1 MMPGLAVREMA
12 EKLRC
17 ELVSNE
23 AVYDLAWDLAERVRA
38 SGFAPDLVV
47 AVSRGGFTP
56 ARVLCDVLGIFN
68 LTSIRVVHY
77 RAPAAMEPVASV
89 RYPLCVP
96 VEGQRLLVVDDVND
110 TGDTLRAARAHLE
123 ALGPR
128 EVRTAV
134 LHEKLGSPVRADY
147 AAGTIDEW
155 RWLIYP
161 WAVVEDVGGFLRQME
176 PPPGDAAE
184 ASQRL
189 RQDYGLEVPLLLIGR
204 LLALNTRESRA

>member
-1 MMPGLAVREMA
+1 MA
-12 EKLRC
+12 ERLRC

-23 AVYDLAWDLAERVRA
+23 AVYDLAWTLAERVRA
-38 SGFAPDLVV
+38 SGFPPDLVV

-56 ARVLCDVLGIFN
+56 ARVLCDVLGLFN

-77 RAPAAMEPVASV
+77 RGPAAMEPVATV
-89 RYPLCVP
+89 KYPLCIP

-176 PPPGDAAE
+176 PPPSDVAAARE
-184 ASQRL
+184 RL
-189 RQDYGLEVPLLLIGR
+189 RLDYGLEVPVALVGR
-204 LLALNTRESRA
+204 LLSLAAGESPA